1 MLIDKQDRAHFI
13 QAFVNYLPDVAADRW
28 GHNPALATQWV
39 LCAFQFT
46 GVWLYLENSSIFEP
60 RDIKFSVYLHHSWDT
75 VCISSCTIR
84 YILSAMW
91 RYSKFSQYLLTVWF
105 FFFSPLFPHPPT
117 HIWRRWQPPQRSVA
131 ASTLRHCCRGSL
143 QQSLPRAIDQA
154 TSTS

>member
-28 GHNPALATQWV
+28 GHTPALATQWV

-91 RYSKFSQYLLTVWF
+91 RYSKFSQYLLTVCF
-105 FFFSPLFPHPPT
+105 FFFSPLFPHPPHT
-117 HIWRRWQPPQRSVA
+117 HLMALA
-131 ASTLRHCCRGSL
+131 ASTALCSSEHTATLL
-143 QQSLPRAIDQA
+143 QGFPTAEPSP
-154 TSTS
+154 SHWSSHEH